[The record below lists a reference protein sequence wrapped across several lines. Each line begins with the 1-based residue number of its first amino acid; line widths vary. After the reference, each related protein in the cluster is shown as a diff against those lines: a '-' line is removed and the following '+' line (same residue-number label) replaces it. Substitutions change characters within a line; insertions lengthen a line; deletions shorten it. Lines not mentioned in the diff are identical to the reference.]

1 MSLGT
6 VCVIGCSGFVGSHV
20 TAKLLKR
27 GYSVNG
33 TLRDSKGSNAEW
45 LRTNVSCKA
54 ISDNSLRLF
63 SADVFDKESLR
74 LAMAD
79 CTGIIVC
86 AGSPVIAPE
95 TINLMVAVGKN
106 TSEIAIESGIER
118 AVYTSSTGSTNPPE
132 GEPELKNEEIH
143 WSDPIEQYDAGKFA
157 AVGKTRMDRIVLE
170 SMKIT
175 EGSFR
180 VCVINPSMIVGPAYQ
195 LEPVT
200 SLIRFA
206 DIINGR
212 RFKDRIP
219 NSSNSIIDVRDLAEL
234 HINALE
240 NEDSR
245 GRYFG
250 VKRSWHWREILRE
263 IEIACPDYT
272 MANIDPA
279 ETPVMETQFDFSRQK
294 SLGVSIR
301 GIKDMFKDL
310 IKELYRR
317 NMI

>member
-1 MSLGT
+1 MNLGK

-33 TLRDSKGSNAEW
+33 TLRNSKGSSAEW
-45 LRTNVSCKA
+45 LMSSVASKS

-79 CTGIIVC
+79 CAGMIVC

-95 TINLMVAVGKN
+95 TIDLMVAVGKN
-106 TSEIAIESGIER
+106 TSEVAIESGIER

-132 GEPELKNEEIH
+132 GEPKLKNEEIH
-143 WSDPIEQYDAGKFA
+143 WSDPVQQFDAEKFA

-170 SMKIT
+170 KMQIT
-175 EGSFR
+175 EGDFR

-195 LEPVT
+195 VEPVT

-206 DIINGR
+206 DIINGK
-212 RFKDRIP
+212 RFRDKIP

-240 NEDSR
+240 KEDSR

-263 IEIACPDYT
+263 LELACPGYT
-272 MANIDPA
+272 MPNIDP
-279 ETPVMETQFDFSRQK
+279 EEFPVRETQFDFSRQK

-301 GIKDMFKDL
+301 GIKEMFKDL
-310 IKELYRR
+310 IKELNRR
-317 NMI
+317 KMI